1 MSNAMKV
8 HPVGTRLLH
17 VDGQINMTKLRVA
30 FCNFA
35 NTPKKTV
42 PSMKKHKD
50 TLTKHVRSSLFTSGT
65 YLLHGAVLL
74 EKLTGSQLVKK
85 FPTFCGT

>member
-8 HPVGTRLLH
+8 HPVGTGLLD
-17 VDGQINMTKLRVA
+17 VDGQINMTELIVA
-30 FCNFA
+30 LCNFV

-42 PSMKKHKD
+42 HSMQKYTD
-50 TLTKHVRSSLFTSGT
+50 TLIKHASSSRFTSGT
-65 YLLHGAVLL
+65 YLLQAAVL

-85 FPTFCGT
+85 CPTF